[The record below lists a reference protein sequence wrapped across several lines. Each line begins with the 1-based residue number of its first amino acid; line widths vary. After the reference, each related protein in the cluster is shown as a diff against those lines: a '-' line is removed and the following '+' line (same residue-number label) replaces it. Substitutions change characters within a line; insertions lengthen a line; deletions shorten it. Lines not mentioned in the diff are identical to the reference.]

1 MADSSSDSDTQLH
14 NFSRRRG
21 SLNATARGR
30 SRMHNAARVTEKIDT
45 LASTLQDTSRD
56 LKSVDRM
63 LGQYRGYTNE
73 QMEAVAQ
80 LRDNLEQSID
90 ELRSQRLSRSAGISP
105 LRASDLQGDS
115 VAGRRY
121 RPTSPLRDPGS
132 YAKTS
137 LRRSRSASVRFVD
150 DTEPLNHVHSLHQ
163 SLRDLSSDQ
172 LRLGEEV
179 DQEIARR
186 NRTDKE
192 TRNAIDSLSERVR
205 EVSRTETVS
214 ERVERRLQEI
224 EKEMRTERQLAEHR
238 QDQLGQMA
246 VQLQEELKKRDKI
259 DEVEGVKS
267 KLSKSQEEKFL
278 IEQELSRTR
287 RRLDQS
293 EGSRETLVS
302 QIDDLRAQLLKT
314 EQERA
319 TLQHRILQ
327 SQQKSYR
334 EKDEDDRLIQA
345 VAARSELEK
354 QVLEKQILELRA
366 QLNEDAT
373 RSEVG
378 ELRRSLERKEKEK
391 KELSAHVEVLSSDL
405 EKREKQQLR
414 MLNQL
419 QEIQKCYD
427 DCMQDRKS
435 TGLEIADLTRQLKES
450 GAEAE
455 RFRAQW
461 KEVELLRLESEKK
474 KDELKVKAQES
485 IRQWKVKCK
494 KLERDVER
502 QKEAVD
508 QWMEQHSRV
517 SKEKET
523 LQGQHEAS
531 LQQMESLRRELNE
544 VILKRVQ
551 QEEDVRRKDVELN
564 ELKSKLLQLDGELR
578 DAKESLRKLDADL
591 HEQCMLHVK
600 AKGEKQQLEDELMAL
615 SEQHERDQEK
625 LLEMQR
631 VITELNTIRS
641 ELSTKLAQEES
652 FKKEIRKSLSEAQ
665 ARHTLAQEEVAALSN
680 QLKLEKDAHR
690 KELVDT
696 KSEMQS
702 LRTKHEKNMQEV
714 LKQFQEERDKL
725 ENNLSVLK
733 AEQAEEKNFAKAQRR
748 QVEKMKTEC
757 NKLAEELIQ
766 GEAENA
772 KLRRKYLVLKQEL
785 EAKGKLAVNGEE
797 CARQLEQMTFQLKD
811 QITKV
816 QTEQEMI
823 LCAIGKEI
831 ETACDFLSRD
841 AGDKFKAITL
851 TPGLENDPHR
861 WLAEMKTKLQ
871 WLCEEVKE
879 RDGRELKLRSH
890 LRQCRGQLKELM
902 QSKESETELFIEQIT
917 KQEHLL
923 EEIHRE
929 KRELLQKMCRKDEE
943 MRALQVRYNDRIADL
958 ETSTQMALDH
968 LESVPERLSMLDDIR
983 DLEGSQH
990 HRDMIE
996 ERYTKYKEIV
1006 NSLQQ
1011 QLQDST
1017 RRIQAHQV
1025 EESDTGLGIERL
1037 DDTSATLSDQNSF
1050 PSTCLTAGMCS
1061 PSGSS
1066 NRRRTQPP
1074 GNTEANA
1081 GWEFG
1086 RATNGRK
1093 SPAEKDKY

>member
-1 MADSSSDSDTQLH
+1 MADSSSDSDTPLH
-14 NFSRRRG
+14 NLSRRRR
-21 SLNATARGR
+21 SLNVTARGR
-30 SRMHNAARVTEKIDT
+30 SRLRHAARVTEKIDT
-45 LASTLQDTSRD
+45 LANTLQDTSRD
-56 LKSVDRM
+56 LKAVDRM
-63 LGQYRGYTNE
+63 LGRYRGYTNE

-90 ELRSQRLSRSAGISP
+90 ELRSQRLSRNAGIAP
-105 LRASDLQGDS
+105 LRASDLQSDS
-115 VAGRRY
+115 AAGHRY
-121 RPTSPLRDPGS
+121 CPTSPLRDPGS
-132 YAKTS
+132 YAKSS

-150 DTEPLNHVHSLHQ
+150 ETEPLNHVHSLHQ

-186 NRTDKE
+186 NRADKE
-192 TRNAIDSLSERVR
+192 MRTAIDSLSERVQ
-205 EVSRTETVS
+205 EASRKETVS

-224 EKEMRTERQLAEHR
+224 EKEMRTERQLTEQR
-238 QDQLGQMA
+238 QDQLGQIA

-259 DEVEGVKS
+259 DEVEGMKS

-293 EGSRETLVS
+293 EGSREILAS
-302 QIDDLRAQLLKT
+302 QIDDLRDQLLKT
-314 EQERA
+314 EQERV
-319 TLQHRILQ
+319 TLQHSLLQ
-327 SQQKSYR
+327 SQQKGYR
-334 EKDEDDRLIQA
+334 EKDEDDRLTQA

-366 QLNEDAT
+366 QLNEDAI

-378 ELRRSLERKEKEK
+378 ELKQSLERKEKQK
-391 KELSAHVEVLSSDL
+391 MELSAQVEVLSSDL
-405 EKREKQQLR
+405 AKREKQQLR

-419 QEIQKCYD
+419 QEIQKCYE

-435 TGLEIADLTRQLKES
+435 TGLEIADLSRQLKES
-450 GAEAE
+450 NEEAE
-455 RFRAQW
+455 RFRTQW
-461 KEVELLRLESEKK
+461 KEVELLRQESEKRR
-474 KDELKVKAQES
+474 DELKIKAQES

-508 QWMEQHSRV
+508 QWMEQHNRV
-517 SKEKET
+517 SKEKDA
-523 LQGQHEAS
+523 LQGQHDAS
-531 LQQMESLRRELNE
+531 LQQMESLRRELNDI
-544 VILKRVQ
+544 ILKRVQ
-551 QEEDVRRKDVELN
+551 QEEDIRRKDVELN
-564 ELKSKLLQLDGELR
+564 ELKSRLLHLDGELR
-578 DAKESLRKLDADL
+578 DARECVRKLGADV
-591 HEQCMLHVK
+591 HEECMLHTK
-600 AKGEKQQLEDELMAL
+600 AKEEKQQLVEELMML
-615 SEQHERDQEK
+615 KDQHERGQEK
-625 LLEMQR
+625 LLEMQQT
-631 VITELNTIRS
+631 IIELNTIRS
-641 ELSTKLAQEES
+641 ELSAKLTQEES
-652 FKKEIRKSLSEAQ
+652 SKKEIKKRLSESQ
-665 ARHTLAQEEVAALSN
+665 VRHTLAQEEIDSFSN
-680 QLKLEKDAHR
+680 QLKLEKDAHK
-690 KELVDT
+690 KELADV

-702 LRTKHEKNMQEV
+702 LRNKHEKKMQEV
-714 LKQFQEERDKL
+714 LKQVQEERDKL
-725 ENNLSVLK
+725 ENTISALK
-733 AEQAEEKNFAKAQRR
+733 AEQAEERNFAKAQRR

-766 GEAENA
+766 GEAENT
-772 KLRRKYLVLKQEL
+772 KLRRKYLTLKQEL
-785 EAKGKLAVNGEE
+785 EAKGKLAVNDEE

-831 ETACDFLSRD
+831 EIACDFLSRGASD
-841 AGDKFKAITL
+841 NFKAITL
-851 TPGLENDPHR
+851 TPGLENDPHC

-890 LRQCRGQLKELM
+890 LRQCRGQLEELM
-902 QSKESETELFIEQIT
+902 QSKESETELFMEQIT

-943 MRALQVRYNDRIADL
+943 MRTLQDRIADL
-958 ETSTQMALDH
+958 ETGTQVTLDH
-968 LESVPERLSMLDDIR
+968 FESVPERLSTLDSIR
-983 DLEGSQH
+983 DLESSQH

-1006 NSLQQ
+1006 TSLQQ

-1025 EESDTGLGIERL
+1025 EESDAGLGTERL
-1037 DDTSATLSDQNSF
+1037 EDTSATLSDQNDF
-1050 PSTCLTAGMCS
+1050 PSFSLTAGMCS
-1061 PSGSS
+1061 SSGSS
-1066 NRRRTQPP
+1066 NRRRNQPP
-1074 GNTEANA
+1074 GTTEAS
-1081 GWEFG
+1081 GIREFG
-1086 RATNGRK
+1086 RPTSGRK